1 MVYKILFSRFDSPWA
16 NTKSSGPPQKFP
28 QAEGG
33 PSWSTPSSKLEP
45 DMNRFGT
52 GPPAKMRREEP
63 PGQMQDPSGGRN
75 WSRFDSGDTNKDQN
89 RFGNQSEAR

>member
-1 MVYKILFSRFDSPWA
+1 MSRFDSPWA
-16 NTKSSGPPQKFP
+16 NTKSSGPPQKFA
-28 QAEGG
+28 QAEGGQGG
-33 PSWSTPSSKLEP
+33 PSWSTPALKLEP

-75 WSRFDSGDTNKDQN
+75 WSKFDSGDPNKFGEDQN